1 MHIEVLISVK
11 VITYI
16 TRARL
21 QFGIVYN
28 DIIILYHY
36 AIFHSF
42 TRGVFFFRSLYA
54 FTVLPY
60 VLAIL
65 NCHCELNLVNVKA
78 LTFDLTL
85 AILNFIFHGKC
96 IAEQILLVAK
106 TSESCYI
113 YFSCIK
119 WFSSA
124 F

>member
-1 MHIEVLISVK
+1 MILLS
-11 VITYI
+11 YI
-16 TRARL
+16 NM
-21 QFGIVYN
+21 QYFIVSHETF
-28 DIIILYHY
+28 LL
-36 AIFHSF
+36 
-42 TRGVFFFRSLYA
+42 GSLYS

>member
-1 MHIEVLISVK
+1 MILLS
-11 VITYI
+11 YI
-16 TRARL
+16 NM
-21 QFGIVYN
+21 QYFIVSHETF
-28 DIIILYHY
+28 LL
-36 AIFHSF
+36 
-42 TRGVFFFRSLYA
+42 GSLYS

-65 NCHCELNLVNVKA
+65 NCHCEFNLVNVKA
-78 LTFDLTL
+78 LMFDFTL
-85 AILNFIFHGKC
+85 AILNFIFHGKS
-96 IAEQILLVAK
+96 EQILLVEK

>member
-1 MHIEVLISVK
+1 MQYFIASPEAL
-11 VITYI
+11 
-16 TRARL
+16 
-21 QFGIVYN
+21 F
-28 DIIILYHY
+28 
-36 AIFHSF
+36 
-42 TRGVFFFRSLYA
+42 YA

-65 NCHCELNLVNVKA
+65 NCQCELNFVNVKA

-85 AILNFIFHGKC
+85 AILNFICHGKC
-96 IAEQILLVAK
+96 IAEQTLLVEK